1 MTDPYAVLGVSRD
14 ASEDEIKS
22 AYRKL
27 AKQYHPDLHP
37 GDEECAR
44 KMNEINAAYEAIKN
58 PQPQQSYGGYG
69 GSGPQG
75 QSGYYDPFG
84 FGFDPFGY
92 AYQERQQYSTQ
103 YETRDSVDI
112 QSAMHYINAAISL
125 AKQEV
130 EPQAVVANLFSRAEY
145 RAARGDYQG
154 AACALHHPPGRP
166 GRQVVLLQRPGKLRS
181 GQPGLC
187 HGAHP
192 AGGADG
198 AGQSG
203 LSALLPDPPV
213 RGQGLCRYRKP
224 LRIFLRYGREL
235 LLSHVYGLV
244 PV

>member
-75 QSGYYDPFG
+75 QGGYYDPFG

-112 QSAMHYINAAISL
+112 QSAMHYINAGAYNEALHVLSTIPQGDRD
-125 AKQEV
+125 AKWYYCSARANYGLGNRVSAMEHIRRAVQM
-130 EPQAVVANLFSRAEY
+130 EPDNP
-145 RAARGDYQG
+145 DYQRFYQI
-154 AACALHHPPGRP
+154 L
-166 GRQVVLLQRPGKLRS
+166 
-181 GQPGLC
+181 
-187 HGAHP
+187 
-192 AGGADG
+192 
-198 AGQSG
+198 QSG
-203 LSALLPDPPV
+203 GRAYADTGS
-213 RGQGLCRYRKP
+213 
-224 LRIFLRYGREL
+224 RYGFSSVMGGSYCYPMCMAWCL
-235 LLSHVYGLV
+235 CNMCGGGGYFCC
-244 PV
+244 